1 MVRYRTQALSSIL
14 PQYLETEQSLN
25 ERMDRYLFKK
35 QIMKGM
41 RDSIRKCT
49 RMNAV
54 RVTAP
59 GEKPLRNVKTAPE
72 KAVYKGIITE
82 AGLNLNRTAEF
93 KALRR
98 APWTTFLRL
107 HS

>member
-1 MVRYRTQALSSIL
+1 
-14 PQYLETEQSLN
+14 
-25 ERMDRYLFKK
+25 
-35 QIMKGM
+35 MKGKHN
-41 RDSIRKCT
+41 SVRKCK

-59 GEKPLRNVKTAPE
+59 GEKPLRNEKTAPE
-72 KAVYKGIITE
+72 KAMYKGIITE
-82 AGLNLNRTAEF
+82 EGLNLNRTAEF

-98 APWTTFLRL
+98 ALWTIFLRL